1 VLLLLWRK
9 KSAEEECR
17 ARAILQEMCA
27 AVPIQSTAD
36 PSGGE
41 AVDSHD
47 ENDLLC
53 FMRKKPSLR
62 IDSASEVD
70 RYLYVT
76 RDEQVEIFWQDPKNS
91 ERLPRLKVLHAKHH
105 CIPATS
111 AAMERIFSAAGYIVN
126 TRRSRL
132 ADSLLEQM
140 VLAKYNPD
148 LLP

>member
-1 VLLLLWRK
+1 VQQYLSK
-9 KSAEEECR
+9 
-17 ARAILQEMCA
+17 
-27 AVPIQSTAD
+27 STAD

-53 FMRKKPSLR
+53 FMRKKPSSQ

-76 RDEQVEIFWQDPKNS
+76 SDEQVEIFWQDPKNG
-91 ERLPRLKVLHAKHH
+91 ERFTRLKVLHAKHH

-111 AAMERIFSAAGYIVN
+111 AAMERIFSAAWYIVN
-126 TRRSRL
+126 TRTRRSRL

-140 VLAKYNPD
+140 VLAKCNPD